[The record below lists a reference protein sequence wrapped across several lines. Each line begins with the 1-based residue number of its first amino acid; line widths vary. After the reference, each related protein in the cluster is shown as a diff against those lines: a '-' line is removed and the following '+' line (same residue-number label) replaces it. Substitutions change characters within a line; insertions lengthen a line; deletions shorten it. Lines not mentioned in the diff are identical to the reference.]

1 MRLHFLN
8 SAVIANSK
16 MGYTDTLLLRTVFLV
31 PGGKRALT
39 FSLNST
45 RLIRTLAMAPLL
57 TRFDCSDIGANFGLT
72 INFLCPHWLQS
83 ILTLFMLYYNIKCN
97 QPNAQAGDKADKSSV
112 LE

>member
-45 RLIRTLAMAPLL
+45 CLIRTLAMAPLL

-83 ILTLFMLYYNIKCN
+83 ILTFFMLYYNMKCN
-97 QPNAQAGDKADKSSV
+97 QPNAQTRDKADKSSM